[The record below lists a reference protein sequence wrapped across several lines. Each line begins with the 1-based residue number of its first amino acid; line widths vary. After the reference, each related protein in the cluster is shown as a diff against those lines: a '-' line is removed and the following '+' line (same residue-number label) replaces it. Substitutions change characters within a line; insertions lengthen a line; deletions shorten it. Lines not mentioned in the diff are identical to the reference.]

1 MLINTD
7 NVQAGI
13 LELSM
18 ARHRTK
24 LFHVHVG
31 RRCLSPAMAVITLN
45 SLTFRKYFHVSH
57 LKSVKVQFDSG
68 LPSHYFNARTVYLF
82 KTILWA
88 LLVQWHILL
97 TLSKGNSLSLHR
109 SIYCSFISEDQ
120 LMINNIFVPEPF
132 QCIFLN

>member
-18 ARHRTK
+18 ARPRTK

-57 LKSVKVQFDSG
+57 LKSVKVQFD
-68 LPSHYFNARTVYLF
+68 
-82 KTILWA
+82 
-88 LLVQWHILL
+88 
-97 TLSKGNSLSLHR
+97 
-109 SIYCSFISEDQ
+109 
-120 LMINNIFVPEPF
+120 
-132 QCIFLN
+132 